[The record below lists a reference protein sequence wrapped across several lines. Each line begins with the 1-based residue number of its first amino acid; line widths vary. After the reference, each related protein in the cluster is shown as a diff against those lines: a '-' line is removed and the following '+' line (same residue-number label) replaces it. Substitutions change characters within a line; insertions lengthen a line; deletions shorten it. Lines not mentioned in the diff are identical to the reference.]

1 MLDRTRTDVLP
12 IQEAVATASPS
23 AWLDAIAVS
32 RSHDVLTVALLDGEL
47 TTLTTLATPAAGE
60 PGAALVVSSE
70 QSTKSTHSL
79 ALSHWMHSSA
89 LMALHSLPQLGTVN
103 F

>member
-12 IQEAVATASPS
+12 IQEAVAAASPS

-60 PGAALVVSSE
+60 PVAVHPVAELVAVGGAWYSARSLTGREGGAAR
-70 QSTKSTHSL
+70 
-79 ALSHWMHSSA
+79 
-89 LMALHSLPQLGTVN
+89 
-103 F
+103 